1 MNILYVGLARSIWLF
16 DFSLL
21 NPRGL
26 SLQGVIDGLKQRYQ
40 FAKAP
45 KNALDLDERKALAF
59 RSGTFTNS
67 KGVPVLT
74 AFTIYNDGFAAETLA
89 STDDSTEFLVEVER
103 WLKTEFGLVVPQ
115 PVRKAYVGQID
126 FESDV
131 PLLAVNPQFAGFIE
145 SIEDRYRPPDGK
157 ARHFD
162 FAGISFWTEDANLPL
177 APAILKIER
186 KIGSP
191 FSSNHYF
198 SQTPLET
205 QKHIE
210 LLNELEQLLS
220 TGSAQNKS

>member
-21 NPRGL
+21 NPKGL

-59 RSGTFTNS
+59 RSGTFVNS
-67 KGVPVLT
+67 KRVPVLT

-89 STDDSTEFLVEVER
+89 STDDSTEFLVEVEG
-103 WLKTEFGLVVPQ
+103 WIKNEFGLIVPQ
-115 PVRKAYVGQID
+115 PVKKAYVGQID
-126 FESDV
+126 FESEV
-131 PLLAVNPQFAGFIE
+131 PLLGVNPQLAGFIK
-145 SIEDRYRPPDGK
+145 SIEDRYTPPDGK

-177 APAILKIER
+177 APAILKVER

-205 QKHIE
+205 QQHIE
-210 LLNELEQLLS
+210 LLHELEQLLTPRNAES
-220 TGSAQNKS
+220 RS

>member
-16 DFSLL
+16 DFNLL
-21 NPRGL
+21 NPKGL
-26 SLQGVIDGLKQRYQ
+26 SLQGVIDGLKERYQ

-45 KNALDLDERKALAF
+45 KNTLDLDERKALAF
-59 RSGTFTNS
+59 KSGTFVNS
-67 KGVPVLT
+67 KGVPVVT

-89 STDDSTEFLVEVER
+89 STNDSTEFLVEVEG
-103 WLKTEFGLVVPQ
+103 WIKNEFGLVVPQ
-115 PVRKAYVGQID
+115 PVKKAYVGQID

-131 PLLAVNPQFAGFIE
+131 ALLAINPHLLELIK
-145 SIEDRYRPPDGK
+145 SIEDRYEPPDGK
-157 ARHFD
+157 PRHFD

-177 APAILKIER
+177 APAILKVER

-205 QKHIE
+205 QQHIE
-210 LLNELEQLLS
+210 LLHELEQLLRE
-220 TGSAQNKS
+220 GKAENG

>member
-1 MNILYVGLARSIWLF
+1 MKILYVGLARSIWLF
-16 DFSLL
+16 DFNLL
-21 NPRGL
+21 NPKGL
-26 SLQGVIDGLKQRYQ
+26 SLQGVIDGLRQKYH

-59 RSGTFTNS
+59 KSGTFTNS
-67 KGVPVLT
+67 KGIPVLT

-89 STDDSTEFLVEVER
+89 STDDSTEFLVEVSD
-103 WLKTEFGLVVPQ
+103 WINKEFGLVVPQ

-131 PLLAVNPQFAGFIE
+131 SLLALDPRLEGLVD
-145 SIEDRYRPPDGK
+145 SIEHRYIPPDGK

-177 APAILKIER
+177 APAMIKVER

-205 QKHIE
+205 QQHIE
-210 LLNELEQLLS
+210 FLHELEQILRP
-220 TGSAQNKS
+220 ANAIKA